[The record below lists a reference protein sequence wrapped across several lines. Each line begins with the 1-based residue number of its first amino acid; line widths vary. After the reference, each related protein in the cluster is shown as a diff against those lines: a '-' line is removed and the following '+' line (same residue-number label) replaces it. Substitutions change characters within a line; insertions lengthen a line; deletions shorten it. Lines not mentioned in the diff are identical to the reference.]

1 MGFWEIMNLRAFCT
15 CKEVPFL
22 ISGSGFTTFVPSAAL
37 TVADARTCGRWV
49 TCLATNL
56 GFMEVNF
63 WPSFRQAFSVSV
75 PKILEGNPD
84 FQSFELYAEQWLHR
98 VCVVP
103 GSFPYKVKSESCSQT
118 PYKEESKVSRI

>member
-1 MGFWEIMNLRAFCT
+1 MGFWEMMNLRAFCT

-56 GFMEVNF
+56 WFMEVNF

-75 PKILEGNPD
+75 PEILEERNTNCHLSSTQNSG
-84 FQSFELYAEQWLHR
+84 FIGYVLYLLH
-98 VCVVP
+98 VL
-103 GSFPYKVKSESCSQT
+103 
-118 PYKEESKVSRI
+118 IM

>member
-1 MGFWEIMNLRAFCT
+1 M
-15 CKEVPFL
+15 

-75 PKILEGNPD
+75 PKILEENTD

-103 GSFPYKVKSESCSQT
+103 GSFPYKVKSESRSQT